1 MAESIGA
8 SVSQHK
14 DRKIETPSLPWHLC
28 SSMNTPLDVVSGIFA
43 PEILEC
49 IDPSGEFLCG
59 ISFMELSERLDEV
72 VITTAHAAD
81 MCIEESDASAP
92 FEASALAIL
101 WHSSKT
107 GGSGLP
113 W

>member
-1 MAESIGA
+1 MILLSLNCLF
-8 SVSQHK
+8 VHK
-14 DRKIETPSLPWHLC
+14 
-28 SSMNTPLDVVSGIFA
+28 
-43 PEILEC
+43 
-49 IDPSGEFLCG
+49 
-59 ISFMELSERLDEV
+59 V

-101 WHSSKT
+101 WHYSKS
-107 GGSGLP
+107 GGLGLP

>member
-1 MAESIGA
+1 M
-8 SVSQHK
+8 H
-14 DRKIETPSLPWHLC
+14 RSLR
-28 SSMNTPLDVVSGIFA
+28 
-43 PEILEC
+43 
-49 IDPSGEFLCG
+49 G
-59 ISFMELSERLDEV
+59 ISLWYFLSWNCLKRLDEV
-72 VITTAHAAD
+72 VVTTAHAAD

-107 GGSGLP
+107 GGSGLS